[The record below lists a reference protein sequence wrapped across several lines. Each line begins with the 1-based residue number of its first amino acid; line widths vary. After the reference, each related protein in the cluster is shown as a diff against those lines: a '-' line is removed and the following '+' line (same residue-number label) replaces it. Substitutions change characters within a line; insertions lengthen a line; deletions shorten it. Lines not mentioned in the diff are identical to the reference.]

1 MSMRIK
7 SIDIFRALTMLL
19 MIFVNDLWT
28 LSDVPE
34 WLGHT
39 AAHEDGMGLADVV
52 LPAFLFIVGLSIPFA
67 INTRINRGE
76 SGIRILMHIAE
87 RTFALLVMGLFIV
100 NLENINESQIPFS
113 KYYWGILMTL
123 SFFLIWNHYKAK
135 PFGRIP
141 VNAFRISGFVLLVFL
156 AIIYRGEAE
165 NHSQW
170 MRLHWWGILGL
181 IGWGYLVNALV
192 YFLLRDRPG
201 WIALV
206 CLFLYFMNM
215 NEFINLF
222 HFKLKIVVSA
232 SNHASVMSGML
243 VATILIRFI
252 EKKQLKYLV
261 TLLLGLSIAFFLFGL
276 MSRPLWGISKIRAT
290 PSWTAICAGINIAAF
305 IMLFFIAD
313 RLEITRWAHAISP
326 AGKSTLTCYLVPYVV
341 YPLLALTGFYL
352 PEVFLT
358 GMAGIAKSVI
368 FSLLIIWITGL
379 LGRLNMRIRI

>member
-1 MSMRIK
+1 MRIK

-28 LSDVPE
+28 LSDIPE

-67 INTRINRGE
+67 IKTRINRGE

-100 NLENINESQIPFS
+100 NLENISESQIPFS

-135 PFGRIP
+135 SFGRIP
-141 VNAFRISGFVLLVFL
+141 VIAFRISGFVLLIFL

-170 MRLHWWGILGL
+170 MRPHWWGILGL

-206 CLFLYFMNM
+206 CLFLYFVNM

-252 EKKQLKYLV
+252 EKKQLKYLFI
-261 TLLLGLSIAFFLFGL
+261 LLLGLSIAFFLFGL

-290 PSWTAICAGINIAAF
+290 PSWTAICAGINIVAF

-352 PEVFLT
+352 PEVLLT